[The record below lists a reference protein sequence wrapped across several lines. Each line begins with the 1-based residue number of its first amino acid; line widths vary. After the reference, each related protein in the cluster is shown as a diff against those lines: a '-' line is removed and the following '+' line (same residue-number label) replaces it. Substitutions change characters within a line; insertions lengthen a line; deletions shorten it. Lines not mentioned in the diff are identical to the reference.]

1 MKREC
6 GYENETIG
14 VVISNCKEFLEK
26 RNTIY
31 LEDVYVLLN
40 KALENVE
47 GKNDLCDREK
57 EIVKKIREIIKGL

>member
-6 GYENETIG
+6 RYENETIG
-14 VVISNCKEFLEK
+14 VVINNCKEFLEK

-47 GKNDLCDREK
+47 DKNDLCDREK